1 VNGAP
6 FINAHPDAATLGAYR
21 DGELRGFVRAEVE
34 AHLATCPR
42 CRRDVNDLDVLT
54 HALRALPQI
63 EPSPE
68 IHGALLA
75 RVAATR
81 PRRARP
87 RGWVLAAA
95 LAALAA
101 VAAGY
106 DILMVPHPGLG
117 LQSAMMSRFA
127 ARSHS
132 AMPQRARVS
141 APKAA
146 VPAPAGPSGP
156 PQAPGEQRHAPEF
169 GPSSGARPHPSTGPV
184 PGPHAGSAGSAPYS
198 VDARLIA
205 RVGEVDM
212 RVRDVERA
220 LSAAGAIAVREGGY
234 VADSNN
240 RASSATHGAYAA
252 TLTLRVPAAHFQATM
267 DALAALPHGT
277 LTERSTSLDITDSYH
292 NLQAHLQALQATHDQ
307 LMALMHK
314 AGSIRDAMAV
324 LDRLTGVDTDMDA
337 VQGQIMASANRVML
351 STITVK
357 LAPEPHKQILI
368 PPRRHGQA
376 SGWRPDRDTA
386 NAVANLARALAAI
399 ITIGIYAAV
408 YLALPALLAAL
419 ALLAWRLRRRSLR
432 AA

>member
-1 VNGAP
+1 VNGAA
-6 FINAHPDAATLGAYR
+6 FINAHPDAATLGAYH
-21 DGELRGFVRAEVE
+21 DGELRGFARAEVE
-34 AHLATCPR
+34 AHLAACPR
-42 CRRDVNDLDVLT
+42 CRRDVNDLDILT
-54 HALRALPQI
+54 DALRALPQV

-75 RVAATR
+75 RVTAMP

-87 RGWVLAAA
+87 KGWVLAAA
-95 LAALAA
+95 LAAVAA

-117 LQSAMMSRFA
+117 LQSAMTSRRA
-127 ARSHS
+127 DHSRS
-132 AMPQRARVS
+132 AGPQRARIS
-141 APKAA
+141 APSAA
-146 VPAPAGPSGP
+146 VRAPVGASGPS
-156 PQAPGEQRHAPEF
+156 QAPGERMHAPES
-169 GPSSGARPHPSTGPV
+169 GPISGVRSQPSTGPV
-184 PGPHAGSAGSAPYS
+184 PGPRAGSVNSALYH

-220 LSAAGAIAVREGGY
+220 FNAAGAIAVREGGY

-240 RASSATHGAYAA
+240 SASSATHGAYAA
-252 TLTLRVPAAHFQATM
+252 TLTVRVPAVHFQATM
-267 DALAALPHGT
+267 NALAALPHST
-277 LTERSTSLDITDSYH
+277 LTARSTSLDVTDSYH

-314 AGSIRDAMAV
+314 SGSIRDAMAV

-357 LAPEPHKQILI
+357 LAPEPHKQLLS
-368 PPRRHGQA
+368 PTPGRGQA
-376 SGWRPDRDTA
+376 SSWRPDRDAA
-386 NAVANLARALAAI
+386 NAVAHLARALEAI
-399 ITIGIYAAV
+399 ITIVIYAVV

>member
-6 FINAHPDAATLGAYR
+6 FINAHPDAATLGAYH
-21 DGELRGFVRAEVE
+21 DGELRGFARAEVE
-34 AHLATCPR
+34 AHLAACPR
-42 CRRDVNDLDVLT
+42 CRHDLNDLDALT
-54 HALRALPQI
+54 GVLRALPQI
-63 EPSPE
+63 EPAPQ

-75 RVAATR
+75 RVTATR

-106 DILMVPHPGLG
+106 DILMVPHSGLS
-117 LQSAMMSRFA
+117 LQSAMTPRHGG
-127 ARSHS
+127 RSHPT
-132 AMPQRARVS
+132 MPQPARMF
-141 APKAA
+141 APNGASQ
-146 VPAPAGPSGP
+146 APGGTSSP
-156 PQAPGEQRHAPEF
+156 PQAPGKQTHAPEF
-169 GPSSGARPHPSTGPV
+169 GPNSRARRQPSAGTV
-184 PGPHAGSAGSAPYS
+184 PGTRAGSAQSALYS

-220 LSAAGAIAVREGGY
+220 FNAAGAIAGREGGH
-234 VADSNN
+234 VADSDNS
-240 RASSATHGAYAA
+240 ASTATHGAYAA

-267 DALAALPHGT
+267 NALAALPHST
-277 LTERSTSLDITDSYH
+277 LTERSTSTDRTDNYH

-307 LMALMHK
+307 LMALMRK
-314 AGSIRDAMAV
+314 SGSIRDAMAV

-337 VQGQIMASANRVML
+337 VQGQILARANSVML

-357 LAPEPHKQILI
+357 LAPEPHKQLLI
-368 PPRRHGQA
+368 PTRRHGQA
-376 SGWRPDRDTA
+376 SGWRPGRDAA
-386 NAVANLARALAAI
+386 NAVANLARALEAI
-399 ITIGIYAAV
+399 ITIAIYAAV

-419 ALLAWRLRRRSLR
+419 ALLVWRLRRRSLR

>member
-6 FINAHPDAATLGAYR
+6 FINAHPDTATLGAYHDR
-21 DGELRGFVRAEVE
+21 ELRGFARAEVE
-34 AHLATCPR
+34 AHLAACPR
-42 CRRDVNDLDVLT
+42 CRRDLKDLDAIT
-54 HALRALPQI
+54 DALRALPQI

-75 RVAATR
+75 RVTATR

-87 RGWVLAAA
+87 KGWALAAVLAVLAAA
-95 LAALAA
+95 
-101 VAAGY
+101 AAGY
-106 DILMVPHPGLG
+106 DILMVPRPSLG
-117 LQSAMMSRFA
+117 LPASVAAPQPSRARSA
-127 ARSHS
+127 AR
-132 AMPQRARVS
+132 
-141 APKAA
+141 
-146 VPAPAGPSGP
+146 P
-156 PQAPGEQRHAPEF
+156 PTVMQAPGVPGAARAGATSNPGHGGEIHARARTSTSP
-169 GPSSGARPHPSTGPV
+169 GRPQPGAGSVSGALT
-184 PGPHAGSAGSAPYS
+184 GSAGSALYT

-212 RVRDVERA
+212 RVRDVGRA
-220 LSAAGAIAVREGGY
+220 FEAAGAIAVHEGGY
-234 VADSNN
+234 VAASNN
-240 RASSATHGAYAA
+240 SASSATHGAYAA
-252 TLTLRVPAAHFQATM
+252 TLTLRVPSAHFQATM

-277 LTERSTSLDITDSYH
+277 LTERSTSMDLTDRYH

-314 AGSIRDAMAV
+314 SGSIRDAMAV
-324 LDRLTGVDTDMDA
+324 LDRLTGVDADMDA
-337 VQGQIMASANRVML
+337 VEGQIMASATRVML

-368 PPRRHGQA
+368 PPLWHRQA
-376 SGWRPDRDTA
+376 SGWHPGRDLV
-386 NAVANLARALAAI
+386 NAVANLARALEAI
-399 ITIGIYAAV
+399 ITMAIYAVV

>member
-6 FINAHPDAATLGAYR
+6 FINAHPDAATLGAYH
-21 DGELRGFVRAEVE
+21 DGELRGFARAEVE
-34 AHLATCPR
+34 AHLAACPR
-42 CRRDVNDLDVLT
+42 CRRDVNDLDALT
-54 HALRALPQI
+54 DALRALPQV

-75 RVAATR
+75 RVTAMP

-117 LQSAMMSRFA
+117 WQSTGAPPLAGHSR
-127 ARSHS
+127 S
-132 AMPQRARVS
+132 AMPQRARMSTPSAAVRAPAGVS
-141 APKAA
+141 GPSQAPSERMQ
-146 VPAPAGPSGP
+146 VPAPGPIY
-156 PQAPGEQRHAPEF
+156 
-169 GPSSGARPHPSTGPV
+169 GARTQPGTGPV
-184 PGPHAGSAGSAPYS
+184 PGPRTGSANSALYS
-198 VDARLIA
+198 VDVRLIA

-212 RVRDVERA
+212 RVSDVGRA
-220 LSAAGAIAVREGGY
+220 FNAAGAIAVREGGY

-240 RASSATHGAYAA
+240 SASSATHGAYAA

-314 AGSIRDAMAV
+314 SGSIRDAMAV

-337 VQGQIMASANRVML
+337 VQSQIMASANRVML

-357 LAPEPHKQILI
+357 LAPEPHKHILI
-368 PPRRHGQA
+368 PTRRHGQA
-376 SGWRPDRDTA
+376 SGWRPDRDAA
-386 NAVANLARALAAI
+386 NAVAHLARALEAI
-399 ITIGIYAAV
+399 ITMAIYAVV
-408 YLALPALLAAL
+408 YLALPALWGAL
-419 ALLAWRLRRRSLR
+419 ALLAWRLWRRSLR

>member
-1 VNGAP
+1 MNGAP
-6 FINAHPDAATLGAYR
+6 FINAHPDAATLNAYH
-21 DGELRGFVRAEVE
+21 DGELRGFARAEVE
-34 AHLATCPR
+34 AHLAACPR
-42 CRRDVNDLDVLT
+42 CRRDVNDLDALT
-54 HALRALPQI
+54 DALRALSQV

-68 IHGALLA
+68 IDGALLA

-127 ARSHS
+127 GHSRS
-132 AMPQRARVS
+132 ALPQRARMP
-141 APKAA
+141 APNAA
-146 VPAPAGPSGP
+146 VPAPAGASVP
-156 PQAPGEQRHAPEF
+156 PQAPGEQTHAPAF
-169 GPSSGARPHPSTGPV
+169 GPISGARRQPSAGAV
-184 PGPHAGSAGSAPYS
+184 PGPHAGPAHGTLYG

-220 LSAAGAIAVREGGY
+220 FEAAGAIAVREGGY

-240 RASSATHGAYAA
+240 RASATHGAYAA
-252 TLTLRVPAAHFQATM
+252 TLSLRVPAAHFQATM

-277 LTERSTSLDITDSYH
+277 LTERSTSMDVTDSYH

-307 LMALMHK
+307 LMTLMHK
-314 AGSIRDAMAV
+314 SGSIRDAMAV

-376 SGWRPDRDTA
+376 SAWHPGRDAA
-386 NAVANLARALAAI
+386 NAVTHLARALEAVTTMA
-399 ITIGIYAAV
+399 IYAVV
-408 YLALPALLAAL
+408 YLALPALLGAL